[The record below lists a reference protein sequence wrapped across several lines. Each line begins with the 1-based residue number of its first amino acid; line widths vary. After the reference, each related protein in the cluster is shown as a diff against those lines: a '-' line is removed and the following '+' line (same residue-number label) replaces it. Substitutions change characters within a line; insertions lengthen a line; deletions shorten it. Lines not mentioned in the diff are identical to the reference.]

1 MYKSALLFA
10 SSELF
15 SEHLQSRS
23 ESIRGCIRDLFGRLP
38 SAPPE
43 VDDLRGQLNDLLS
56 REKEHTIQLRKALDD
71 KDTLSERLEQASY
84 RYMTAE
90 KKLDRA
96 RSAQVTKLERA
107 AMMGN
112 GEASSS
118 PTTSKKAATPKR
130 EQSEVN
136 GDLENGVATA
146 EAEAARKEAVAV
158 AERQKA
164 QLEEIESENE
174 RLTNELS
181 SARLKLATLSDD
193 DYAETALF
201 KTVKSQYEDA
211 VKRLNDLEAT
221 NTQLR
226 EEAQTVQA
234 ERTSYRSKVDDE
246 HRANNT
252 EAEAQI
258 ARAETDLAR
267 VRDQRDQYQAELTIR
282 KSAEES
288 RRVSADQSKE
298 LAAARDSRIA
308 VLESEVERLRL
319 QLGESTVEEGDF
331 DDLDTE
337 TLKNKLRTLES
348 QYALLSNELPSMEA
362 AWKKTQ
368 VLAAK
373 KVEELA
379 NWEENMARLN
389 AEKAKADQKYFATMK
404 AKDLQQLELRSL
416 KQQNSRS
423 SEIVTQLKDTEGKT
437 RELVANLER
446 QIAESKENVSK
457 LESQHRTMEQ
467 KHKEGSL
474 AAEGLQKQIEELK
487 VLVTAKDKDNLGLAK
502 GKRDVEEDVERLQA
516 KLEEKQ
522 KQYDDLKKTNT
533 TNSDTSSDQ
542 WRVSPPSPS
551 PPGLACPAH
560 SPSHNSP
567 PSSPLACR
575 TPSTRSLLTEIVKQ
589 KVAICPVCNSNI
601 RNTAMKLCGHTFCAA
616 CVKDLISNRSRKC
629 PSCGKAFGNA
639 DHMPIVLT

>member
-1 MYKSALLFA
+1 MYKSALLFE
-10 SSELF
+10 SNELF

-23 ESIRGCIRDLFGRLP
+23 ESIRGCIRHLFGRLP

-43 VDDLRGQLNDLLS
+43 VDVLRGQLNDLLS
-56 REKEHTIQLRKALDD
+56 REKEHAVQLRKALDD

-96 RSAQVTKLERA
+96 RSAQVTKLEQA
-107 AMMGN
+107 AMMG
-112 GEASSS
+112 GSSKASS
-118 PTTSKKAATPKR
+118 PTTSKKAATPKQ
-130 EQSEVN
+130 EQPEVN

-181 SARLKLATLSDD
+181 NARLKLATLSDD
-193 DYAETALF
+193 DYAETSLF
-201 KTVKSQYEDA
+201 KTVKSQFEDA

-221 NTQLR
+221 NIQLR
-226 EEAQTVQA
+226 EEAQKFQG
-234 ERTSYRSKVDDE
+234 ERTSYRSTVDDE
-246 HRANNT
+246 HRTNNT
-252 EAEAQI
+252 ETEAQI

-319 QLGESTVEEGDF
+319 QLGESTATDG
-331 DDLDTE
+331 DLDGLDIE
-337 TLKNKLRTLES
+337 TLKLKLRTLES

-373 KVEELA
+373 KVEEIA
-379 NWEENMARLN
+379 NWEEQMARLN

-416 KQQNSRS
+416 KQQNARS
-423 SEIVTQLKDTEGKT
+423 SEIVSQLKDTEGKT

-446 QIAESKENVSK
+446 QIAESKDNVATIEAKNHS
-457 LESQHRTMEQ
+457 LEQ

-474 AAEGLQKQIEELK
+474 AAEGLQKQIETLQI
-487 VLVTAKDKDNLGLAK
+487 LVNAKDKENLGLAK
-502 GKRDVEEDVERLQA
+502 GKRDVEEDLERLRT
-516 KLEEKQ
+516 KFEERQ
-522 KQYDDLKKTNT
+522 KQYEDLKKTNSA
-533 TNSDTSSDQ
+533 NSDTSSDQ
-542 WRVSPPSPS
+542 WRVSLSVPSPAYTQS
-551 PPGLACPAH
+551 PQYTDFMCCRK
-560 SPSHNSP
+560 SPSA
-567 PSSPLACR
+567 PSATATSG
-575 TPSTRSLLTEIVKQ
+575 TR
-589 KVAICPVCNSNI
+589 
-601 RNTAMKLCGHTFCAA
+601 R
-616 CVKDLISNRSRKC
+616 
-629 PSCGKAFGNA
+629 
-639 DHMPIVLT
+639 

>member
-1 MYKSALLFA
+1 MYKSALLFE

-23 ESIRGCIRDLFGRLP
+23 ENIRGCIRDLFGRLP

-56 REKEHTIQLRKALDD
+56 REKEHAVQLRKALDD

-112 GEASSS
+112 GEASS
-118 PTTSKKAATPKR
+118 PTTSKKAATPKQ
-130 EQSEVN
+130 EQPEVN
-136 GDLENGVATA
+136 GTLENGVATA

-181 SARLKLATLSDD
+181 NARLKLATLSDD
-193 DYAETALF
+193 DYAETSLF
-201 KTVKSQYEDA
+201 KTVKSQFDDA

-226 EEAQTVQA
+226 EEAQKFQA
-234 ERTSYRSKVDDE
+234 ERTSYRSTVDDE
-246 HRANNT
+246 HRTNNT

-319 QLGESTVEEGDF
+319 QLGESTAAEGD
-331 DDLDTE
+331 LDELDIE
-337 TLKNKLRTLES
+337 TLKAKLRTLES
-348 QYALLSNELPSMEA
+348 QYALLNNELPSMEA

-373 KVEELA
+373 KVEEIA
-379 NWEENMARLN
+379 AWEENMARLN

-423 SEIVTQLKDTEGKT
+423 SEIVSQLKDTEGKT

-446 QIAESKENVSK
+446 QVAESKENVAK
-457 LESQHRTMEQ
+457 LESQHRTLEQ
-467 KHKEGSL
+467 KHKEGTL
-474 AAEGLQKQIEELK
+474 TAEGLQKQIEELK
-487 VLVTAKDKDNLGLAK
+487 TLVTAKDKDNLGLAK
-502 GKRDVEEDVERLQA
+502 GKRDVEEDLERLRT
-516 KLEEKQ
+516 KFEEKQ
-522 KQYDDLKKTNT
+522 KQYEDLKKTNSA
-533 TNSDTSSDQ
+533 NSDTSSDQ
-542 WRVSPPSPS
+542 WRVSPS
-551 PPGLACPAH
+551 LAHRVTSWDERLLQSSLDRDLLCRA
-560 SPSHNSP
+560 SFVLSAISP
-567 PSSPLACR
+567 PSPQPPKKFQLTDIFCDIESRHLPRLQQQHPQHRHETVRAHF
-575 TPSTRSLLTEIVKQ
+575 LLQ
-589 KVAICPVCNSNI
+589 LRQGSH
-601 RNTAMKLCGHTFCAA
+601 L
-616 CVKDLISNRSRKC
+616 
-629 PSCGKAFGNA
+629 
-639 DHMPIVLT
+639 